1 MIFLPTYALQDNI
14 PGTDTVGLDQ
24 INQVLIVLVVIC
36 NTVMGLSTTQCN
48 FLVAIAGMLI
58 KLAMSTSSSAKYT
71 FSPSQNSILS
81 DMPTS
86 LADALKK
93 FGVDGVFI
101 PYATCPSCNFTVKG
115 LPLENG
121 VYHWPDTCTNGI
133 IGKQGITTCGTPLLF
148 HRKNDT
154 HQIKPYL
161 VGSLPDYIARCL
173 ADPTYLEQS
182 VQATDTALHNIQS
195 GIKSENTGVRDVFEA
210 EFIKDFKGPN
220 GKLFVDRGNKIRLAF
235 SIHVDFFN
243 PNGITHRG
251 AHDSIGVIS
260 CANLAL
266 DSSIRYLPEF
276 MFLAGIIPGPS
287 EPKGDEIDN
296 FIRPVIEQFVQAWSP
311 GFKVSR
317 TASSEVPVI
326 VEAAIL
332 LSVNDL
338 PAARKVAGFQGIRST
353 FICSICQLRGTDQ
366 VFNTDCKHWIHR
378 DVKNL
383 QHWAYTYK
391 NALTLSDRKQIWEE
405 HGVRWSSLWMLEYW
419 DPTKML
425 VIDAMHCIL
434 EGLIQYHCRHVLRLD
449 ASSTSVS
456 SDGLKYAFDWPWT
469 PYDDDLVPGGC
480 NKLSQKHIPRVANI
494 HQTLCLALA
503 GEKALTLE
511 EMWIRLENNA
521 PRDALHFVAHSLSL
535 PTILDDIHEQI
546 SSIYVKRAKKHST
559 AKNPRQFIF
568 PSAKPATQKSH
579 FIALLLNWVSNTI

>member
-1 MIFLPTYALQDNI
+1 
-14 PGTDTVGLDQ
+14 
-24 INQVLIVLVVIC
+24 
-36 NTVMGLSTTQCN
+36 
-48 FLVAIAGMLI
+48 
-58 KLAMSTSSSAKYT
+58 
-71 FSPSQNSILS
+71 
-81 DMPTS
+81 
-86 LADALKK
+86 
-93 FGVDGVFI
+93 
-101 PYATCPSCNFTVKG
+101 
-115 LPLENG
+115 
-121 VYHWPDTCTNGI
+121 
-133 IGKQGITTCGTPLLF
+133 
-148 HRKNDT
+148 
-154 HQIKPYL
+154 
-161 VGSLPDYIARCL
+161 
-173 ADPTYLEQS
+173 
-182 VQATDTALHNIQS
+182 
-195 GIKSENTGVRDVFEA
+195 
-210 EFIKDFKGPN
+210 
-220 GKLFVDRGNKIRLAF
+220 
-235 SIHVDFFN
+235 
-243 PNGITHRG
+243 
-251 AHDSIGVIS
+251 
-260 CANLAL
+260 
-266 DSSIRYLPEF
+266 
-276 MFLAGIIPGPS
+276 
-287 EPKGDEIDN
+287 
-296 FIRPVIEQFVQAWSP
+296 
-311 GFKVSR
+311 
-317 TASSEVPVI
+317 
-326 VEAAIL
+326 
-332 LSVNDL
+332 
-338 PAARKVAGFQGIRST
+338 
-353 FICSICQLRGTDQ
+353 ICQLRGTDQ

-535 PTILDDIHEQI
+535 PTILDDINEQI
-546 SSIYVKRAKKHST
+546 STIYVKRAKKHST

-579 FIALLLNWVSNTI
+579 FIALLLNWRLQQPLNSDAYVLPTGNTQTLAHIQHVIRETVTPSWLNSVPKNYGETKAGSIKADEWRTLSTVYLPIALTTLWGDDDGCAPTADRLESALLLKALNHTMALFQAT